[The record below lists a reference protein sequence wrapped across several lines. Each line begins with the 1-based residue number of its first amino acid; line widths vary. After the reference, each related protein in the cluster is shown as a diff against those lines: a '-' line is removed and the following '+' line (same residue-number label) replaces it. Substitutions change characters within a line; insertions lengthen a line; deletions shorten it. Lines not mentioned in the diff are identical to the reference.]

1 MLAQIIGAAV
11 NIALDPLLI
20 FGLGFFPAL
29 GIEGAAYATVI
40 GQIAAALVV
49 MKKGFRRPPKLS
61 FFTIYT
67 SLIFKLGI
75 PNILMQS
82 AYTFYILGLNL
93 ILKTFSDQ
101 AVTALGLYYK
111 WQTFFFIPLGSMQ
124 TCVVPVISYN
134 YGSGQLERCRKTV
147 RESIL
152 FGMALMLLGTL
163 CFEFIAGPMF
173 RVFTRDEEV
182 IKIGIWAFKFIG
194 LSFIPMVTSLMF
206 PVVFQ
211 ALGFVLKSSFLT
223 VLRTV
228 ILFVPLGYV
237 FSRLGLDFFWLTFPI
252 TESLTSAAGLFFC

>member
-1 MLAQIIGAAV
+1 MFFILNAPAHVGSDYRSGRKYRAGSPS
-11 NIALDPLLI
+11 DFRFRI
-20 FGLGFFPAL
+20 FSCFGNRRSRLCHGHRADCGSPCCNEKRILPPAK
-29 GIEGAAYATVI
+29 A
-40 GQIAAALVV
+40 
-49 MKKGFRRPPKLS
+49 
-61 FFTIYT
+61 
-67 SLIFKLGI
+67 
-75 PNILMQS
+75 
-82 AYTFYILGLNL
+82 
-93 ILKTFSDQ
+93 
-101 AVTALGLYYK
+101 
-111 WQTFFFIPLGSMQ
+111 FFFHHLHKSHLQ
-124 TCVVPVISYN
+124 TWNSKHSSYN

-194 LSFIPMVTSLMF
+194 LSFIPMVTSLMSPLF
-206 PVVFQ
+206 FR
-211 ALGFVLKSSFLT
+211 LWDLSFKSSFLT

-252 TESLTSAAGLFFC
+252 TESLTSAAGLFFYAKWTKKEALKISVF